1 MARISETTGGKMAA
15 AIKASG
21 AGADAGE
28 VPSSGS
34 EFADNNLSGDAG
46 GGGWI
51 NQTGGFSALSEADQE
66 RAIQSHAEWQAK
78 SEGNTFG
85 VEDYVS
91 YVQERQQERNAEA
104 ASFVNK
110 KA

>member
-1 MARISETTGGKMAA
+1 M
-15 AIKASG
+15 
-21 AGADAGE
+21 
-28 VPSSGS
+28 
-34 EFADNNLSGDAG
+34 
-46 GGGWI
+46 
-51 NQTGGFSALSEADQE
+51 NQTGGFSELSEADQAQAME
-66 RAIQSHAEWQAK
+66 SHAEWQAK